1 MMINR
6 LIATVLPYMPKRL
19 VWIFSKRY
27 ISGEYLADA
36 IRESE
41 KINAEGCAVTID
53 ILGEFIS
60 RLEEAESFKIQYIEV
75 IEQFSSRKI
84 KGNFSVKPSMFGLLI
99 DKEACY
105 RIIREIVTVADK
117 YNSFIRID
125 MEDST
130 CTDDEINIY
139 NRLKDEFPKRVGLV
153 IQAYMR
159 RTLDDVKKLMKSDTT
174 TSPLNFRLCKGI
186 YIEDKSIAFK
196 GYQEVRDHFI
206 EDLEFMLKNDI
217 FVGIASHDRY
227 LVEQSMLL
235 IKRLNISKE
244 KYEFQ
249 MLYGVNPKLRKSIV
263 EKGYTMRVYL
273 PFGTQWFNYSTR
285 RLKENPNMVWHI
297 LKALIIRG

>member
-1 MMINR
+1 MMLNR
-6 LIATVLPYMPKRL
+6 LIAAVLPYMPKRL
-19 VWIFSKRY
+19 VWVFSKKY

-41 KINAEGCAVTID
+41 KINSEGCFVTID

-60 RLEEAESFKIQYIEV
+60 RLEEAESYKIQYIEV

-84 KGNFSVKPSMFGLLI
+84 KGNFSVKPSMFGLLL

-105 RIIREIVTVADK
+105 GIIREIVAVADK

-130 CTDDEINIY
+130 CTNDEINIY
-139 NRLKDEFPKRVGLV
+139 NRLREEFPKRVGLV

-159 RTLDDVKKLMKSDTT
+159 RTLDDVKNLMKSDTT

-196 GYQEVRDHFI
+196 GYQEVRDHFM

-217 FVGIASHDRY
+217 FVGVATHDRY

-235 IKRLNISKE
+235 IKRLNIPKE

>member
-6 LIATVLPYMPKRL
+6 LIAAVLPYMPKRL
-19 VWIFSKRY
+19 VWIFSRRY
-27 ISGEYLADA
+27 ICGEYLADA

-84 KGNFSVKPSMFGLLI
+84 KGNFSVKPSMFGLLL

-105 RIIREIVTVADK
+105 GIIREIVAVADK

-139 NRLKDEFPKRVGLV
+139 NRLREEFPKRVGLV

-159 RTLDDVKKLMKSDTT
+159 RTLDDVKNLMKSDTT

-217 FVGIASHDRY
+217 FVGIATHDRY

-297 LKALIIRG
+297 LKALIIKG

>member
-1 MMINR
+1 MINR
-6 LIATVLPYMPKRL
+6 LIAAVLPYIPKRL

-27 ISGEYLADA
+27 ISGEHLSDA

-53 ILGEFIS
+53 ILGEFVS

-84 KGNFSVKPSMFGLLI
+84 NGNFSVKPSMFGLLI

-139 NRLKDEFPKRVGLV
+139 NRLRNEFPKRVGLV

-159 RTLDDVKKLMKSDTT
+159 RTLDDVKNLMEIDTT
-174 TSPLNFRLCKGI
+174 ISPLNFRLCKGI

-196 GYQEVRDHFI
+196 GYQEVRDHYM
-206 EDLEFMLKNDI
+206 EDLEFILKNDI
-217 FVGIASHDRY
+217 FVGIATHDRY

-235 IKRLNISKE
+235 IKRLNIPKE

-263 EKGYTMRVYL
+263 EKGYALRVYL

>member
-1 MMINR
+1 
-6 LIATVLPYMPKRL
+6 
-19 VWIFSKRY
+19 
-27 ISGEYLADA
+27 
-36 IRESE
+36 
-41 KINAEGCAVTID
+41 
-53 ILGEFIS
+53 
-60 RLEEAESFKIQYIEV
+60 
-75 IEQFSSRKI
+75 
-84 KGNFSVKPSMFGLLI
+84 MFGLLL

-105 RIIREIVTVADK
+105 GIIREIVAVADK

-130 CTDDEINIY
+130 CTNDEINIY
-139 NRLKDEFPKRVGLV
+139 NRLREEFPKRVGLV

-159 RTLDDVKKLMKSDTT
+159 RTLDDVKNLMKSDTT

-196 GYQEVRDHFI
+196 GYQEVRDHFM

-217 FVGIASHDRY
+217 FVGVATHDRY

-235 IKRLNISKE
+235 IKRLNIPKE

-273 PFGTQWFNYSTR
+273 PFGTQWFNYSTA
-285 RLKENPNMVWHI
+285 V
-297 LKALIIRG
+297 

>member
-1 MMINR
+1 MINR
-6 LIATVLPYMPKRL
+6 LIATVLPYIPKRL

-41 KINAEGCAVTID
+41 KINSEGCAVTID
-53 ILGEFIS
+53 ILGEFIT

-84 KGNFSVKPSMFGLLI
+84 KGNFSVKPSMFGLLL

-105 RIIREIVTVADK
+105 RIIREIVAVADK

-130 CTDDEINIY
+130 CTDDEINLY
-139 NRLKDEFPKRVGLV
+139 NRLRNEFPKRVGLV

-159 RTLDDVKKLMKSDTT
+159 RTLDDVKNLMASDTT

-196 GYQEVRDHFI
+196 GYQEVRDHFM

-217 FVGIASHDRY
+217 FVGIATHDRY

-235 IKRLNISKE
+235 IKRLNIPKE

>member
-6 LIATVLPYMPKRL
+6 LIAAVLPYMPKRL

>member
-6 LIATVLPYMPKRL
+6 LIAAVLPYMPKRL

-36 IRESE
+36 VRESE
-41 KINAEGCAVTID
+41 KINAEGCAITID
-53 ILGEFIS
+53 IMGEFIS
-60 RLEEAESFKIQYIEV
+60 RIEEAESFKIQYIEA

-84 KGNFSVKPSMFGLLI
+84 KGNFSFKPSMFGLLL

-105 RIIREIVTVADK
+105 GIIREIVAVADE

-139 NRLKDEFPKRVGLV
+139 NRLRDEFPKRVGLV

-196 GYQEVRDHFI
+196 GHQEVRDHFM

-217 FVGIASHDRY
+217 FVGIATHDRY

-297 LKALIIRG
+297 LKALIIKG

>member
-1 MMINR
+1 MINR
-6 LIATVLPYMPKRL
+6 LIAAVLPYMPKRL
-19 VWIFSKRY
+19 VWIFSKKY
-27 ISGEYLADA
+27 ISGENLADA

-41 KINAEGCAVTID
+41 KINSEGCVVTID

-60 RLEEAESFKIQYIEV
+60 RLEDAESFKIQYIDA

-84 KGNFSVKPSMFGLLI
+84 KGNFSVKPSMFGLLL

-105 RIIREIVTVADK
+105 SIIREIVAVADK

-130 CTDDEINIY
+130 CTDDEVNIY
-139 NRLKDEFPKRVGLV
+139 NRLREEFPKRVGLV
-153 IQAYMR
+153 LQAYMK
-159 RTLDDVKKLMKSDTT
+159 RTLDDVKNLMKSDTT

-196 GYQEVRDHFI
+196 GYQEVRDHFM

-217 FVGIASHDRY
+217 FVGIATHDRY

-235 IKRLNISKE
+235 IKHLNIPRE
-244 KYEFQ
+244 KFEFQ

>member
-6 LIATVLPYMPKRL
+6 LIAAVLPYMPKRL
-19 VWIFSKRY
+19 VWIFSKKY

-41 KINAEGCAVTID
+41 KINSEGCAVTID

-60 RLEEAESFKIQYIEV
+60 RLEEAESYKIQYIEL

-84 KGNFSVKPSMFGLLI
+84 KGNFSVKPSMFGLLL

-105 RIIREIVTVADK
+105 RIIRGIVAVADK

-139 NRLKDEFPKRVGLV
+139 NRLREEFPKRVGLV
-153 IQAYMR
+153 IQAYMK
-159 RTLDDVKKLMKSDTT
+159 RTLDDVKNLMKSDAG

-196 GYQEVRDHFI
+196 GFQEVRDHFM

-217 FVGIASHDRY
+217 FVGIATHDRY

-235 IKRLNISKE
+235 IKRLNIPKE

-249 MLYGVNPKLRKSIV
+249 MLYGVNPRLRKSIV

-273 PFGTQWFNYSTR
+273 PFGKQWFNYSTR